1 MILKPGGLIEARPS
15 RGATETDEREEG
27 GPAPAPPLAEHQD
40 LDVLS
45 WLREPTTRPAK
56 DDRKNLIL
64 EAKAISKRFDGL
76 AALTEIDFAIEEG
89 TIAGLIGPNGAG
101 KTTFFNI
108 ITGLIKPSSGDVVY
122 DGRSVDAFKA
132 PDWAMFRKAVQPI
145 FQDPASS
152 LNPRMRVDT
161 TLSNVLL
168 RHGLATRHT
177 LDPMINELLA
187 SVGLDASQFHD
198 RYPHQLSGGQQ
209 QRVAIARAMAVRP
222 RLIIADEPLSSL
234 DMSVQAQILDLLDSL
249 KSSHKLGLVLISHDL
264 NVVDAISDRVI
275 VMYLGK
281 IVEAGPTRQV
291 LGNPASDYTRS
302 LLAAKLVADPHLARA
317 RRLAMDAAVASAPKS
332 GQTPKP
338 DLQGAPQ

>member
-1 MILKPGGLIEARPS
+1 MSVPILSARSIVKSFAGRAWFGGAGNAKR
-15 RGATETDEREEG
+15 AVDDV
-27 GPAPAPPLAEHQD
+27 D
-40 LDVLS
+40 LDVNEGETLAIVGES
-45 WLREPTTRPAK
+45 GSGKSTLAR
-56 DDRKNLIL
+56 IL
-64 EAKAISKRFDGL
+64 L
-76 AALTEIDFAIEEG
+76 
-89 TIAGLIGPNGAG
+89 
-101 KTTFFNI
+101 
-108 ITGLIKPSSGDVVY
+108 GLIKPSAGDVAF

-132 PDWAMFRKAVQPI
+132 PDWATFRKAVQPI

-177 LDPMINELLA
+177 LEPMINELLA
-187 SVGLDASQFHD
+187 SVGLDAAQFHD

-317 RRLAMDAAVASAPKS
+317 RRLAMDAAIASAPKS
-332 GQTPKP
+332 GPELQSRTSRPDLPKP
-338 DLQGAPQ
+338 DLPGALQ

>member
-1 MILKPGGLIEARPS
+1 MSVPILSARSIVKSFAGRAWFGGAGNAKR
-15 RGATETDEREEG
+15 AVDDV
-27 GPAPAPPLAEHQD
+27 D
-40 LDVLS
+40 LDVHEGETLAIVGES
-45 WLREPTTRPAK
+45 GSGKSTLAR
-56 DDRKNLIL
+56 IL
-64 EAKAISKRFDGL
+64 L
-76 AALTEIDFAIEEG
+76 
-89 TIAGLIGPNGAG
+89 
-101 KTTFFNI
+101 
-108 ITGLIKPSSGDVVY
+108 GLIKPSAGDVAF

-132 PDWAMFRKAVQPI
+132 PDWATFRKAVQPI

-177 LDPMINELLA
+177 LEPMINELLA
-187 SVGLDASQFHD
+187 SVGLDAAQFHD

-317 RRLAMDAAVASAPKS
+317 RRLAMDAAIASAPKS
-332 GQTPKP
+332 GPELQSRTSKPDLPKP
-338 DLQGAPQ
+338 DLPGALQ

>member
-1 MILKPGGLIEARPS
+1 MSVPILSARSIVKSFAGRAWFGGAGNAKR
-15 RGATETDEREEG
+15 AVDDV
-27 GPAPAPPLAEHQD
+27 D
-40 LDVLS
+40 LDVNEGETLAIVGES
-45 WLREPTTRPAK
+45 GSGKSTLAR
-56 DDRKNLIL
+56 IL
-64 EAKAISKRFDGL
+64 L
-76 AALTEIDFAIEEG
+76 
-89 TIAGLIGPNGAG
+89 
-101 KTTFFNI
+101 
-108 ITGLIKPSSGDVVY
+108 GLIKPSSGDVVY

-177 LDPMINELLA
+177 LEPMINELLA
-187 SVGLDASQFHD
+187 SVGLDATQFRD

-234 DMSVQAQILDLLDSL
+234 DMSVQAQILDLLDRL
-249 KSSHKLGLVLISHDL
+249 KSGHKLGLVLISHDL

-332 GQTPKP
+332 GQAPKP
-338 DLQGAPQ
+338 DLQGAPS